1 MSCTEGRVVGISRI
15 EAERTM
21 PLKSILARGGMIAF
35 ATLMYTLF
43 SHEDDEYK
51 GASETVRDQ
60 NWLIAGL
67 RIPIPFEVGFIFKTI
82 PERITRLFLGDDT
95 LQDGFDALTT
105 GLINTFELPIT
116 GPQALA
122 PLAEVLVNKNW
133 FTGRPVVPEYLGNR
147 PPGDQYKYYTAEYA
161 KALGETFNVSPLKI
175 EHILN
180 GYSGTMGS
188 YLLSAVDSIYKM
200 ANGIPIMMDWRPNEV
215 PVVGALFQS
224 AEASTG
230 QMQRWSDLIFS
241 VRGMHASLVAART
254 EDPERSRKA

>member
-1 MSCTEGRVVGISRI
+1 M
-15 EAERTM
+15 
-21 PLKSILARGGMIAF
+21 
-35 ATLMYTLF
+35 
-43 SHEDDEYK
+43 
-51 GASETVRDQ
+51 
-60 NWLIAGL
+60 
-67 RIPIPFEVGFIFKTI
+67 
-82 PERITRLFLGDDT
+82 
-95 LQDGFDALTT
+95 QDGFDALLT
-105 GLINTFELPIT
+105 GLVNTFELPIT

-122 PLAEVLVNKNW
+122 PFAEVLVNKNW

-147 PPGDQYKYYTAEYA
+147 PSGEQYKYYTAEYA

-241 VRGMHASLVAART
+241 VRGIHASLAAARK
-254 EDPERSRKA
+254 EDPERYERLNERYGDIISVKPRLDRINTRIDKLRSARKAVYLSRTMSDSDKRREFDSIDKRIKETLKGTEEYRDLMPGPIPFFRDIN